1 LANNNRE
8 GKTMRYRVIL
18 GVVLAG
24 LLGSAHAEEKIDGLA
39 ITCDNCHGV
48 NGVSVG
54 KSMPSIGGLPEAYL
68 KNILME
74 WKAGTRYSAT
84 MGRLV
89 KGYSDEQLAA
99 LAAYY
104 SKKPW
109 TPVAQQTDAK
119 LVKLG
124 KDVTKRCAG
133 CHGETGASGDADTP
147 SLNGQWAEYL
157 ELEAMKYRDDAVG
170 MPNKQMRKAAQKLSE
185 EEVKAVAEF
194 YASQKK

>member
-1 LANNNRE
+1 
-8 GKTMRYRVIL
+8 MRYRVVFAMIL
-18 GVVLAG
+18 TGFVC
-24 LLGSAHAEEKIDGLA
+24 SAHAGDGIEPLA
-39 ITCDNCHGV
+39 NTCNNCHGV

-84 MGRLV
+84 MGRLI
-89 KGYSDEQLAA
+89 KGYSDEQIAA
-99 LAAYY
+99 LATYF

-109 TPVAQQTDAK
+109 TPAAQKTDAK

-124 KDVTKRCAG
+124 KDVTKRCAT
-133 CHGETGASGDADTP
+133 CHGDTGVSEDKDTP
-147 SLNGQWAEYL
+147 NLNGQWAGYL

>member
-1 LANNNRE
+1 
-8 GKTMRYRVIL
+8 MRYRVVF
-18 GVVLAG
+18 GVFLAG
-24 LLGSAHAEEKIDGLA
+24 FLCSAHAEDNTEALA
-39 ITCDNCHGV
+39 NTCNNCHGV
-48 NGVSVG
+48 NGVSAG
-54 KSMPSIGGLPEAYL
+54 QSMPSIGGLPESYL

-84 MGRLV
+84 MGRLI

-99 LAAYY
+99 LAAYF

-109 TPVAQQTDAK
+109 TPATQTTDPK
-119 LVKLG
+119 LVALG
-124 KDVTKRCAG
+124 KKVTARCAG
-133 CHGETGASGDADTP
+133 CHGETGASEDKETP

-157 ELEAMKYRDDAVG
+157 ELEALKYRDDAVA
-170 MPNKQMRKAAQKLSE
+170 MPNKQMRKVAQKLSD